1 MSDTEGKVVS
11 QSDFASWVA
20 DLQKTSP
27 SPLPDYAPFYFPSP
41 RVKGA

>member
-1 MSDTEGKVVS
+1 VVS

-27 SPLPDYAPFYFPSP
+27 SPLPDYAPIYFPSP